1 MARLPDIESE
11 QTKLTTV
18 LRAMSNAKRM
28 RILNELSNGR
38 ERSVSELEGV
48 IASLSQ
54 SALSQHL
61 ARLRRA
67 SIVRTRRESQTI
79 YYSTA
84 DSNVLRILRLLGHI
98 YTDDPVM
105 QRTRH
110 CWSQAVHPPPA
121 RPAKFSA
128 GFCSVFCDNS
138 FPFQNIHRRIH
149 RGRRIAGILC
159 FEPFNQTRTHA
170 GSGRVIPGK

>member
-11 QTKLTTV
+11 QSKLTTV

-28 RILNELSNGR
+28 RILNELSDGR

-67 SIVRTRRESQTI
+67 NIVRTRRESQTI
-79 YYSTA
+79 YYSID
-84 DSNVLRILRLLGHI
+84 DSDVLRILRLLGHI
-98 YTDDPVM
+98 YTDDSVM
-105 QRTRH
+105 QRIRH
-110 CWSQAVHPPPA
+110 
-121 RPAKFSA
+121 
-128 GFCSVFCDNS
+128 
-138 FPFQNIHRRIH
+138 
-149 RGRRIAGILC
+149 
-159 FEPFNQTRTHA
+159 
-170 GSGRVIPGK
+170 

>member
-11 QTKLTTV
+11 QSKLTTV
-18 LRAMSNAKRM
+18 LRTMSNGKRM
-28 RILNELSNGR
+28 RILNELSDGR

-61 ARLRRA
+61 ARLRSA
-67 SIVRTRRESQTI
+67 NIVRTRRESQTI
-79 YYSTA
+79 YYSID
-84 DSNVLRILRLLGHI
+84 DSDVLRILRLLGHI

-110 CWSQAVHPPPA
+110 
-121 RPAKFSA
+121 
-128 GFCSVFCDNS
+128 
-138 FPFQNIHRRIH
+138 
-149 RGRRIAGILC
+149 
-159 FEPFNQTRTHA
+159 
-170 GSGRVIPGK
+170 

>member
-11 QTKLTTV
+11 QSKLTTV

-67 SIVRTRRESQTI
+67 NIVRTRREPQTI
-79 YYSTA
+79 YYSID
-84 DSNVLRILRLLGHI
+84 DSDVLRILRLLGHI

-110 CWSQAVHPPPA
+110 
-121 RPAKFSA
+121 
-128 GFCSVFCDNS
+128 
-138 FPFQNIHRRIH
+138 
-149 RGRRIAGILC
+149 
-159 FEPFNQTRTHA
+159 
-170 GSGRVIPGK
+170 

>member
-11 QTKLTTV
+11 QSKLTTV

-28 RILNELSNGR
+28 RILNELSDGR

-48 IASLSQ
+48 IALLSQ

-67 SIVRTRRESQTI
+67 NIVRTRRESQTI
-79 YYSTA
+79 YYSID
-84 DSNVLRILRLLGHI
+84 DSDVLRILRLLGHI

-105 QRTRH
+105 QRNRH
-110 CWSQAVHPPPA
+110 
-121 RPAKFSA
+121 
-128 GFCSVFCDNS
+128 
-138 FPFQNIHRRIH
+138 
-149 RGRRIAGILC
+149 
-159 FEPFNQTRTHA
+159 
-170 GSGRVIPGK
+170 

>member
-1 MARLPDIESE
+1 MARLPDIDTE
-11 QTKLTTV
+11 QSKLTTV

-28 RILNELSNGR
+28 RILNELSDGR

-67 SIVRTRRESQTI
+67 NIVRTRREQRTI
-79 YYSTA
+79 YYSI
-84 DSNVLRILRLLGHI
+84 DDVDVLRIIRLLGHI
-98 YTDDPVM
+98 YNDDPVM

-110 CWSQAVHPPPA
+110 
-121 RPAKFSA
+121 
-128 GFCSVFCDNS
+128 
-138 FPFQNIHRRIH
+138 
-149 RGRRIAGILC
+149 
-159 FEPFNQTRTHA
+159 
-170 GSGRVIPGK
+170 

>member
-11 QTKLTTV
+11 QSKLTTV

-28 RILNELSNGR
+28 RILNELSDGR

-67 SIVRTRRESQTI
+67 NIVRTRRESQTI
-79 YYSTA
+79 YYSID
-84 DSNVLRILRLLGHI
+84 DSDVLRILRLFGLI

-110 CWSQAVHPPPA
+110 
-121 RPAKFSA
+121 
-128 GFCSVFCDNS
+128 
-138 FPFQNIHRRIH
+138 
-149 RGRRIAGILC
+149 
-159 FEPFNQTRTHA
+159 
-170 GSGRVIPGK
+170 

>member
-11 QTKLTTV
+11 QSKLTTV
-18 LRAMSNAKRM
+18 LRAMSNAKRT
-28 RILNELSNGR
+28 RVLNELSDGT

-67 SIVRTRRESQTI
+67 NIVRTRRESQTI
-79 YYSTA
+79 YYSID
-84 DSNVLRILRLLGHI
+84 DSDVLRILRLLGHI

-110 CWSQAVHPPPA
+110 
-121 RPAKFSA
+121 
-128 GFCSVFCDNS
+128 
-138 FPFQNIHRRIH
+138 
-149 RGRRIAGILC
+149 
-159 FEPFNQTRTHA
+159 
-170 GSGRVIPGK
+170 

>member
-11 QTKLTTV
+11 QSKLTTV
-18 LRAMSNAKRM
+18 LRVMSNAKRM
-28 RILNELSNGR
+28 RILNELSDGR

-54 SALSQHL
+54 SALSQHV

-67 SIVRTRRESQTI
+67 NIVRTRRESQTI
-79 YYSTA
+79 YYSID
-84 DSNVLRILRLLGHI
+84 DSDVLRILRLLGHI

-110 CWSQAVHPPPA
+110 
-121 RPAKFSA
+121 
-128 GFCSVFCDNS
+128 
-138 FPFQNIHRRIH
+138 
-149 RGRRIAGILC
+149 
-159 FEPFNQTRTHA
+159 
-170 GSGRVIPGK
+170 